1 MTPRVDSHARDTAS
15 DEPAYARWR
24 RSVTRLDLLLSY
36 LPYFNR
42 YRSLTAYPYRYYY
55 RFDPIRI
62 VTNWAV
68 LVICYLLLS
77 PYLRVLF
84 ADFSLSRSSAV
95 SALATPTSVYA
106 VSSLSHILTPMPMP
120 AVTPAPTVT
129 LTPTPTVTPA
139 PTVTLTPMPAVT
151 PTLAIAPRHSVQ
163 ALYSY
168 YYPALGGVNCAPS
181 SWVNGQCTSLLLG
194 HPWQDWLGRALALH
208 PDLIPYFGA
217 GACLRVTLPDGK
229 QEYRVLADTC
239 PACLDSR
246 GIWVDLLDSHQR
258 YNWGDPVLLEEVS
271 PYLCD
276 YP

>member
-1 MTPRVDSHARDTAS
+1 MKPRGDSLAQVANS
-15 DEPAYARWR
+15 DESAFFRWR
-24 RSVTRLDLLLSY
+24 RKVSRLDLFLSY

-42 YRSLTAYPYRYYY
+42 YRSLDAYPYRYYY
-55 RFDPIRI
+55 RFDPVRLA
-62 VTNWAV
+62 TNWAV
-68 LVICYLLLS
+68 LLVSYLLLS

-84 ADFSLSRSSAV
+84 ADFSLTRSSAI
-95 SALATPTSVYA
+95 SLATPTPLYSVSA
-106 VSSLSHILTPMPMP
+106 LSHVVVP
-120 AVTPAPTVT
+120 T
-129 LTPTPTVTPA
+129 LTPTPTFTPTPIPTFA
-139 PTVTLTPMPAVT
+139 PT
-151 PTLAIAPRHSVQ
+151 PTLAVAPRHSVQ

-246 GIWVDLLDSHQR
+246 GVWVDLLDDHQR